1 MKRNFIKVTLS
12 GTALMAALGLVACG
26 DTDSKSTAVI
36 PESAE
41 LFANSGVSIDSKN
54 FVLEITKAKDSLV
67 IESLGELGGVSYYL
81 ALDGDLVDPAIDWDN
96 PLETGS
102 VIKKGEAGYDNIVV
116 MDEKDRIVGVWQIK
130 YPKKSSSSTKTESS
144 SSSQDSSSSL
154 EEGASC
160 SSSTTE
166 SSSSETVVESSSSN
180 EAVAE
185 SSSSDENTI
194 SSSSSE
200 PVVEPV
206 SSSETVI
213 ESSSSEEELVSS
225 SSVETAEISSS
236 SETVVES
243 SSSVEQEPESSSS
256 EESIISSSSEEV
268 PAILKAS
275 ELTISDGQISI
286 DDDKIYVE
294 MPYGSDLTKLKFD
307 QLDTANDL
315 TRSVEME
322 LANDLGEKIS
332 YSVKAGV
339 QLPGS
344 DFSKRDDSFWGTTS
358 DAMAIA
364 GRGKYKVPF
373 LGITVD
379 VSMRSDSANAY
390 FDDGRMILITQAV
403 VGHSTGFDG
412 GWKMAGGFYFAGSYS
427 GVDGA
432 SLYQADNDEAG
443 ADNCAADFS
452 QYMEHGRPFMARP
465 VSFQVDYSYEHR
477 KNTNTTYPQFT
488 LIYVALVSA
497 DNKVVAAGS
506 VSDQE
511 SVEDASRLVELK
523 YGDDAGLLG
532 GSVVG
537 LEGLTLGTGSEDVAS
552 IRVMFAS
559 SSLAF
564 IADGGSS
571 SQMNKNFRGGEGSK
585 LIVDNFKLN
594 Y

>member
-41 LFANSGVSIDSKN
+41 LFANSGVSIDSEN
-54 FVLEITKAKDSLV
+54 RVLEITKAKDSLV

-116 MDEKDRIVGVWQIK
+116 MDEKDRVIGVWQIK

-185 SSSSDENTI
+185 SSSSD
-194 SSSSSE
+194 
-200 PVVEPV
+200 
-206 SSSETVI
+206 
-213 ESSSSEEELVSS
+213 
-225 SSVETAEISSS
+225 ETAEISSS

-511 SVEDASRLVELK
+511 SVEDESRLVELK

-537 LEGLTLGTGSEDVAS
+537 LEGLTLGTGTEDVAS